1 MLSEAALLER
11 IAALAR
17 FGRYRLRLHAVR
29 HMLEE
34 GFDEGNIIEVL
45 TGRGRRI
52 LEEYPEEERCLVLGS
67 CTIGRKTRMHLH
79 VVCNLSDQE
88 VLDIVTA
95 YIPQPPWWV
104 TPSRRGQ
111 KR

>member
-1 MLSEAALLER
+1 MPSEPALLER

-34 GFDEGNIIEVL
+34 GFDEENIIEVL
-45 TGRGRRI
+45 TGRRRKI
-52 LEEYPEEERCLVLGS
+52 LEEYPEQQRCLILGS
-67 CTIGRKTRMHLH
+67 CAIGRKTHIHLH
-79 VVCNLSDQE
+79 VICDLSDEE

-95 YIPQPPWWV
+95 YIPQPPWWA

-111 KR
+111 RR